1 MFISNRASVRYDVV
15 CRRGHRAEIE
25 KPMVAGYPACP
36 KCGAETRRDFSS
48 VPVVHYAVA
57 GFYYTD
63 VTRFRSQVGPERF
76 ARFERQKADVLSRA
90 AAGKLT
96 AAEQA
101 LERTL

>member
-1 MFISNRASVRYDVV
+1 M
-15 CRRGHRAEIE
+15 
-25 KPMVAGYPACP
+25 
-36 KCGAETRRDFSS
+36 
-48 VPVVHYAVA
+48 VHYAVA